1 MLTENASLREEIDSF
16 RVERTRYEN
25 IRKKLDKV
33 RRALNESINNWIYIA
48 LNTKIPSL
56 SALNI

>member
-1 MLTENASLREEIDSF
+1 MLTENAELREEIDSL

-33 RRALNESINNWIYIA
+33 IHLNRATRCPTVNAMLGKVVLPPYP
-48 LNTKIPSL
+48 TP
-56 SALNI
+56 